1 MFPKAQTPLVRTRAV
16 ARIGWVWP
24 LAAIL
29 FFPACSQYSQGPV
42 SVGFHDL
49 NSHYNAQFLANQK
62 IAEAEK
68 TLFDSRKDDYNELL
82 DVLIPMDT
90 TRGAAVKAQ
99 TEYAVKKASLPVQH
113 HKNSHWLDDCYLALA
128 QARYLQGDFQNA
140 TETFKYVNSE
150 SSDEALRQRALI
162 GLLKAF
168 TDTKNYDY
176 ATAVI
181 SRLRK
186 EKLEKHDLVAFYE
199 ARAQFHKSRQ
209 EYDQTLA
216 VLKQTVK
223 RMHAGEHR
231 ARLYYII
238 GQLYQRNNRTKEAY
252 GNFAKVH
259 RSNGAY
265 ELSLQAQLQMIQLF
279 AGSGAKAEKKLA
291 RRFRKMLRD
300 EKNKDYQDRIYY
312 TMGMYEYRHE
322 RYDQSIPYFRQATQA
337 KASDPQ
343 QKALAFLRMAEIYY
357 YRKQDYRLA
366 KNYYDSTISAGLP
379 QKTPNY
385 AAILKHQKV
394 LGDFV
399 THFTTLQTEDS
410 LQRLAKMDGAARDK
424 LFDEVLDKKDR
435 EEREAERRQDD
446 AISQQSGAIFGDL
459 DTNAQA
465 RPTRRNTD
473 DANWYFANP
482 AAMAQGKT
490 AFTRKWG
497 SRPLADNWR
506 RSQKDVDFG
515 AGPAAQNSITEKTQT
530 PPTGKTK
537 KPSREETKKT
547 MLATL
552 PMTAEAVAQSDKKI
566 ETAHHE
572 LGKIFDKELLEKN
585 NALKHYQALLE
596 RFPKTEYAAETLYAM
611 FLIHQEAG
619 DAQQET
625 VKNRLLGE
633 YPDTEYA
640 RLAGNPN
647 HTRDGNLTDLEADR
661 AFREVYQLYENQNY
675 VEADQRIR
683 AGLQQYAGTMTEQRL
698 KVLQIKLIGHTQ
710 GVDAYRKALQ
720 DFTAAHPK
728 SPLMPYVQ
736 NLMSKSDR

>member
-1 MFPKAQTPLVRTRAV
+1 MRTRAV

-99 TEYAVKKASLPVQH
+99 TEYAVQKASLPVQH

-231 ARLYYII
+231 ARMYYII

-259 RSNGAY
+259 RSNGSY

-322 RYDQSIPYFRQATQA
+322 RYDQSVPYFRQATQA

-357 YRKQDYRLA
+357 YRKQDSRLA
-366 KNYYDSTISAGLP
+366 KNY
-379 QKTPNY
+379 
-385 AAILKHQKV
+385 
-394 LGDFV
+394 
-399 THFTTLQTEDS
+399 
-410 LQRLAKMDGAARDK
+410 
-424 LFDEVLDKKDR
+424 
-435 EEREAERRQDD
+435 
-446 AISQQSGAIFGDL
+446 
-459 DTNAQA
+459 
-465 RPTRRNTD
+465 
-473 DANWYFANP
+473 
-482 AAMAQGKT
+482 
-490 AFTRKWG
+490 
-497 SRPLADNWR
+497 
-506 RSQKDVDFG
+506 
-515 AGPAAQNSITEKTQT
+515 
-530 PPTGKTK
+530 
-537 KPSREETKKT
+537 
-547 MLATL
+547 
-552 PMTAEAVAQSDKKI
+552 
-566 ETAHHE
+566 
-572 LGKIFDKELLEKN
+572 
-585 NALKHYQALLE
+585 
-596 RFPKTEYAAETLYAM
+596 
-611 FLIHQEAG
+611 
-619 DAQQET
+619 
-625 VKNRLLGE
+625 
-633 YPDTEYA
+633 
-640 RLAGNPN
+640 
-647 HTRDGNLTDLEADR
+647 
-661 AFREVYQLYENQNY
+661 
-675 VEADQRIR
+675 
-683 AGLQQYAGTMTEQRL
+683 
-698 KVLQIKLIGHTQ
+698 
-710 GVDAYRKALQ
+710 
-720 DFTAAHPK
+720 
-728 SPLMPYVQ
+728 
-736 NLMSKSDR
+736 